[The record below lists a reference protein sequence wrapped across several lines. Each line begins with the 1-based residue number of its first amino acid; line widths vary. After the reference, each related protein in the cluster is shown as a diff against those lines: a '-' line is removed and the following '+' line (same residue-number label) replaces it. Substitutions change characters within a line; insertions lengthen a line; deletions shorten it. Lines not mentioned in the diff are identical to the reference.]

1 MPTALVTGA
10 SGFLGGALAREL
22 TERDATVRVLV
33 RPTSDLRRLGDAE
46 VEVVTGD
53 LGDEAS
59 LTRALEGIE
68 VLYHCAGRVTDWA
81 PWEDLHEANVA
92 GVERLLRAAERTPS
106 LRRVLHVS
114 STDVFGC
121 PRAVP
126 EAPEPDETTRI
137 PYPRSKALGE
147 RVVREFMA
155 RTGIPTTLVRPASI
169 YGPGSVTLVGDI
181 VEALRGGDM
190 VHIRGGQA
198 PAGLLYIDHAVEAIV
213 EAATRPAAVGKAY
226 ALRDEEPTTWRTYVE
241 ALAEGIGVPAP
252 RLSLPEP
259 VALGVG
265 WAMEQAHRLL
275 RRPGRPLLTRHA
287 VLLLSRPQDFP
298 IADTQADLG
307 FRTRVPFEEGV
318 RRSLEWVRATA

>member
-1 MPTALVTGA
+1 MPDALVTGA
-10 SGFLGGALAREL
+10 SGFLGGALARGL
-22 TERDATVRVLV
+22 VERGATVRVLA

-46 VEVVTGD
+46 VDVVTGD

-59 LTRALEGIE
+59 LARALDGVE

-81 PWEDLHEANVA
+81 PWKEFFEANVA

-106 LRRVLHVS
+106 LQRVLHVS
-114 STDVFGC
+114 STDVFGY
-121 PRAVP
+121 PRVVP
-126 EAPEPDETTRI
+126 EAPEPDEATRI

-147 RVVREFMA
+147 RVVQAFVGRSGM
-155 RTGIPTTLVRPASI
+155 PTTIVRPASI
-169 YGPGSVTLVGDI
+169 YGPGSVTLVRD
-181 VEALRGGDM
+181 VVQALRGGDM
-190 VHIRGGQA
+190 VHIRQGRA

-213 EAATRPAAVGKAY
+213 KAATRPAAVGRAY
-226 ALRDEEPTTWRTYVE
+226 ALRDEAPTTWRTYME
-241 ALAEGIGVPAP
+241 ALAEGVGVPAP

-259 VALGVG
+259 VALGAG

-298 IADTQADLG
+298 IAPAKADLG
-307 FRTRVPFEEGV
+307 FRTRVPFEQGI